1 MARTS
6 DKKSSKT
13 AAPANHQIPL
23 ATRPQSANDMLASL
37 AGKGQKVV
45 TKKKSAERPVLDMD
59 AEFKQLFADYAPTR
73 VVADVMM
80 AKAEALKAEVN
91 EAAMKAWVANLWR
104 NKSQPK
110 NPVLRTTNEDGRVD
124 CESMFVVQNRFS
136 VQIPD
141 PDDAANSIAQ
151 FLRDSEVAKPDDLV
165 ENELDVSP
173 QVGLRPFNELVSGH
187 YEDKEFVD
195 SSPEEKAVGE
205 KLLKFV
211 MSLDDDEKELVLRT
225 TPKIKVKPGFF
236 ERVTSYCGT
245 REELEKVMAIF
256 KPVVQ
261 NKNAK
266 FGMSDTPV
274 DRINRLLNK
283 ASEVLGDPNANADE
297 EDD

>member
-1 MARTS
+1 MPRTS
-6 DKKSSKT
+6 NKKAET
-13 AAPANHQIPL
+13 AAPAKPQIPL

-37 AGKGQKVV
+37 AGKGQRVE
-45 TKKKSAERPVLDMD
+45 TKKKTAERPVLDMD
-59 AEFKQLFADYAPTR
+59 DEFKRLFADYAPTR

-80 AKAEALKAEVN
+80 AKADALKNEVN
-91 EAAMKAWVANLWR
+91 EAAMKAYIANLWR

-110 NPVLRTTNEDGRVD
+110 NPVLRTLNADGRVD
-124 CESMFVVQNRFS
+124 CESMFVVQNRFT

-151 FLRDSEVAKPDDLV
+151 FLRDSHVAKPDDLV
-165 ENELDVSP
+165 NNELDVSP

-187 YEDKEFVD
+187 YEDKDFVD
-195 SSPEEKAVGE
+195 ATPEEKAVGE
-205 KLLKFV
+205 KLLQFV
-211 MSLDDDEKELVLRT
+211 MSLSDDEKALVLRT
-225 TPKIKVKPGFF
+225 TPKVKVKPGFF

-283 ASEVLGDPNANADE
+283 ASEVLGDPDAAADE